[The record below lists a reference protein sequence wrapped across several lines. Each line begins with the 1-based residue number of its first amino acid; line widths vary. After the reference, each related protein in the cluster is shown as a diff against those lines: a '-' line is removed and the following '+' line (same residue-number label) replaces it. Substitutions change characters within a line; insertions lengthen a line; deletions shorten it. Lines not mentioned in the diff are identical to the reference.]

1 MAVTLRL
8 FGENKGIGRNWFDD
22 CKPSLGKGDK
32 SVAANYL
39 TIRQIT
45 IIDCVKT
52 RNRFIVKC

>member
-1 MAVTLRL
+1 MRL
-8 FGENKGIGRNWFDD
+8 LGDNKGIGRNWFDD

-39 TIRQIT
+39 TIRQIK
-45 IIDCVKT
+45 IIDCVKI